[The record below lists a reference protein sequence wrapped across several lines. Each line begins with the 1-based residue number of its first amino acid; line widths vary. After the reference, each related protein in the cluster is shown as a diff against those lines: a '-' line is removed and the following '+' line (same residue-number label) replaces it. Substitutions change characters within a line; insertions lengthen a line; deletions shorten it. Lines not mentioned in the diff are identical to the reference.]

1 MGDSLVELKE
11 AEMKTNEAINLLDN
25 LIGMVEDSNEAD
37 YDTALKMG
45 IEAMKWIPISEEKPL
60 EQQRVLVTRRYG
72 KNYYVETGEF
82 WGETWC
88 GDMDEYKIHAEKHSE
103 PIAWMPLPK
112 PYRADKEQ

>member
-11 AEMKTNEAINLLDN
+11 AEMKTEEAINLLDN

-45 IEAMKWIPISEEKPL
+45 IKAMKWIPVSEKEP
-60 EQQRVLVTRRYG
+60 
-72 KNYYVETGEF
+72 N
-82 WGETWC
+82 WGEEYIISVRYNKYRYIDKGRYAGGEWSC
-88 GDMDEYKIHAEKHSE
+88 YSDEYKVHPSE
-103 PIAWMPLPK
+103 HIVEAYMPLPK